1 MRPIAIMTTA
11 VLSPD
16 NARLSTEAGAS
27 LFQKLLIVSGVVAA
41 VLLVGWIID
50 DSPGHRQF
58 YYSYLLGYTWALSIA
73 LGALFWNLIHH
84 LTAAGWSVGI
94 RRIWE
99 NLTRAIPVLAVLFI
113 PIAIGIG
120 TIYKWSHA
128 DDLKHGKQIWLSP
141 AFFIGRFV
149 FYFGIWIAYSMMMR
163 KWSLRSDATEDLD
176 ERKKLLRKMEWNAPV
191 GILLLGLTSTF
202 AIFDL
207 MMSLNYHW
215 FSTIFGVIFWAD
227 SIRGSLALCVLIVI
241 GLHASGHLRNT
252 ITREHFHDMGK
263 LMFGFTVFW
272 TYVAFSQYF
281 LYWYGNIPEETKWYW
296 DRRMGSWYTM
306 SIILP
311 IGYFAVPF
319 LLLLPRGNKRKPL
332 IIGFVAAW
340 ILFFHLYHFY
350 WQIMPEGLK
359 AHVHDRPET
368 GVSVHWM
375 DVVSILTFAGVLVC
389 SLVYG
394 FKREPLIPIRDIRL
408 AESIHHQVDEFGD

>member
-1 MRPIAIMTTA
+1 MTTA
-11 VLSPD
+11 TLTPD
-16 NARLSTEAGAS
+16 APHLNAEAGAS
-27 LFQKLLIVSGVVAA
+27 AFQYLLYATGVAGL
-41 VLLVGWIID
+41 VLLGGWIID
-50 DSPGHRQF
+50 DSPGRRRF
-58 YYSYLLGYTWALSIA
+58 YYSYLWGYTWALSIA

-84 LTAAGWSVGI
+84 VTAAGWSVGI

-120 TIYKWSHA
+120 TIYKWSHV

-149 FYFGIWIAYSMMMR
+149 LYFGVWIAYSMLMR
-163 KWSLRSDATEDLD
+163 KWSVQCDSTEDLE
-176 ERKKLLRKMEWNAPV
+176 ERKQLLHKMEWYAPS
-191 GILLLGLTSTF
+191 GLLLLALTSTF

-227 SIRGSLALCVLIVI
+227 SIRGSLALCVLIVLA
-241 GLHASGHLRNT
+241 LHALGHLRKT

-272 TYVAFSQYF
+272 AYVAFAQYF

-296 DRRMGSWYTM
+296 DRRKDSWYAM
-306 SIILP
+306 SIGLA

-319 LLLLPRGNKRKPL
+319 LLLLPRWGKRKPL
-332 IIGFVAAW
+332 MIGFVAAW
-340 ILFFHLYHFY
+340 ILFFHMYHFY

-359 AHVHDRPET
+359 AHVHDRPES
-368 GVSVHWM
+368 GVAVHWL
-375 DVVSILTFAGVLVC
+375 DVVSIVTFAGVLLC
-389 SLVYG
+389 CLVYG
-394 FKREPLIPIRDIRL
+394 FKREALIPIRDVRL
-408 AESIHHQVDEFGD
+408 AESIHHAVDEFGD

>member
-1 MRPIAIMTTA
+1 MTTA
-11 VLSPD
+11 TISPD
-16 NARLSTEAGAS
+16 TTRLDEAVGPS
-27 LFQKLLIVSGVVAA
+27 LFQKVLIVTGVAG
-41 VLLVGWIID
+41 VLLLFGWLID
-50 DSPGHRQF
+50 DSPGRRQF
-58 YYSYLLGYTWALSIA
+58 YYSYLWGYTWALSIA

-84 LTAAGWSVGI
+84 VTSAGWSVGI

-120 TIYKWSHA
+120 TIFKWSHA
-128 DDLKHGKQIWLSP
+128 DDLKNGKQIWLSP
-141 AFFIGRFV
+141 AFFIGRYV
-149 FYFGIWIAYSMMMR
+149 VYFAIWIVYARLMR
-163 KWSLRSDATEDLD
+163 NWSLQCDTTEDID
-176 ERKKLLRKMEWNAPV
+176 ERKKLLRKMEWYAPS
-191 GILLLGLTSTF
+191 GLLLLALTSTF

-227 SIRGSLALCVLIVI
+227 SIRGSLSLCVLIII
-241 GLHASGHLRNT
+241 GLHSMGYLRKT

-296 DRRMGSWYTM
+296 DRRMGSWFTM
-306 SIILP
+306 SIVLP
-311 IGYFAVPF
+311 IGYFGVPF
-319 LLLLPRGNKRKPL
+319 LMLLPRGSKRKPL
-332 IIGFVAAW
+332 IIGFTAAW
-340 ILFFHLYHFY
+340 ILAFHMYHLY
-350 WQIMPEGLK
+350 WEIMPEGLK

-368 GVSVHWM
+368 GVSVHWL
-375 DVVSILTFAGVLVC
+375 DVASIVMFAGVLLS
-389 SLVYG
+389 SLAYG
-394 FKREPLIPIRDIRL
+394 FKRDALIPIRDVRL